1 MPASSAQRLHI
12 LRSRFTKQEMF
23 IPNCVAV
30 YKRILPRSVHNL
42 TIFFP
47 PFRFHANTQNWN
59 WFRSV
64 CCCCLSLS
72 CFFFVAVSLF
82 SVCTYQIWIIFISLC
97 MFIPYMKISIE
108 LKRAAKR
115 WKHVTSY
122 TYVECEE
129 VSFFFRRTGSVLR
142 SYIDCNKAKTFK
154 IVINDNVRAPPII
167 RHAYQA
173 LSWWICAKNV
183 FRS

>member
-1 MPASSAQRLHI
+1 MLPEFLQLKLHESRAPESSPRPMPASSAQRLHI

-122 TYVECEE
+122 TYVECED
-129 VSFFFRRTGSVLR
+129 VSFFSANRKRLKKLHR
-142 SYIDCNKAKTFK
+142 
-154 IVINDNVRAPPII
+154 
-167 RHAYQA
+167 
-173 LSWWICAKNV
+173 L
-183 FRS
+183 